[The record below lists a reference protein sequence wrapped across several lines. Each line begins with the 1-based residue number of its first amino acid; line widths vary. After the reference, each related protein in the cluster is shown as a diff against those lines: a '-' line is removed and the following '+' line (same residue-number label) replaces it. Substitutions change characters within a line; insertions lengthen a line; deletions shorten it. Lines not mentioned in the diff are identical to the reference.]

1 MNKFTNNQ
9 FFAYS
14 LLCISFI
21 GYLTQAFGF
30 VAEFEAFENVGMLF
44 FCFGGACFFL
54 IELLNPENRKPFHY
68 LAVIYGLGMG
78 SFYLFK
84 MI

>member
-9 FFAYS
+9 FIAYS
-14 LLCISFI
+14 LLVISFMS
-21 GYLTQAFGF
+21 YLAQAFGF
-30 VAEFEAFENVGMLF
+30 LAEFEEFENVVFLF

-54 IELLNPENRKPFHY
+54 FELFNPENRKPFHY